1 MQVAS
6 RALAADK
13 FQKHSVTERMFEELA
28 RHNRNDPQATGAGG
42 ATTLEDLKKMDKIW
56 HAIRN
61 NPPAKPPQVVSTSG
75 APLTAPPQYDVIVCG
90 GTLGI
95 FLATALQRCG
105 ARVAV
110 LERGKLQGRAQEW
123 NVSRGEM
130 ARLVELGVLSQ
141 QQLEGVIGLEFNPV
155 RIGFQVRHSKQYL
168 QLACKYKHRQGFAM
182 CRVVL
187 SVSPARTRAGQCLG
201 SVACWQR
208 ACAGMAFLAV
218 DVKLA
223 VEHGVD
229 AVQGG
234 EDIWTKD
241 VLNLGVKPDKMVDVA
256 AQRFTE
262 AGGSVLDQTA
272 ASDFTVHPDGVAITV
287 GQDSKPLT
295 GRLLIDCMGHSS
307 PIVRQL
313 RCNSP
318 RSMASH

>member
-1 MQVAS
+1 MQIAA

-42 ATTLEDLKKMDKIW
+42 ATTLEDLRKMDKIW

-168 QLACKYKHRQGFAM
+168 QLAHENPHHTNTGKALR
-182 CRVVL
+182 
-187 SVSPARTRAGQCLG
+187 
-201 SVACWQR
+201 
-208 ACAGMAFLAV
+208 CAGLCCRPRARV
-218 DVKLA
+218 
-223 VEHGVD
+223 
-229 AVQGG
+229 
-234 EDIWTKD
+234 
-241 VLNLGVKPDKMVDVA
+241 
-256 AQRFTE
+256 
-262 AGGSVLDQTA
+262 
-272 ASDFTVHPDGVAITV
+272 
-287 GQDSKPLT
+287 QDSVWDQHHA
-295 GRLLIDCMGHSS
+295 GREHAQAWHSWLWMS
-307 PIVRQL
+307 
-313 RCNSP
+313 S
-318 RSMASH
+318 